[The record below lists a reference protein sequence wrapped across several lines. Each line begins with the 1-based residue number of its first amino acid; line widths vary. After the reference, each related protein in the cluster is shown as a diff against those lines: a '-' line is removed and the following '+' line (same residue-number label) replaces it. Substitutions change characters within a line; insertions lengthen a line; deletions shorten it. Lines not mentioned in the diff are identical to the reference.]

1 MNFPNALTLARIV
14 LIFVFIILAANA
26 DGPIEAFNSSHVL
39 RIIAYAVAIIAAF
52 TDLADGYLARKWNQ
66 VTDFGKLMDP
76 MADKI
81 FVSGI
86 MLIMVEYQLLP
97 AWVAVVIISREF
109 LVTGLRMLAIQKN
122 TVISADI
129 WGKVKTVLQML
140 MMGIGGLAWVGLFD
154 IHNAVINGVSVW
166 AIWTVF
172 LYFIA
177 AITIWS
183 GLGYFVKYKK
193 LYIDSL
199 S

>member
-26 DGPIEAFNSSHVL
+26 DGPVEAFNSSHIL
-39 RIIAYAVAIIAAF
+39 RITAYVVAAIAAL
-52 TDLADGYLARKWNQ
+52 TDLADGYLARRWNQ

-76 MADKI
+76 LADKI
-81 FVSGI
+81 FVAGI
-86 MLIMVEYQLLP
+86 MLIMVQYQLLP

-109 LVTGLRMLAIQKN
+109 LVTGLRMLAVQKKM
-122 TVISADI
+122 VIAADI
-129 WGKVKTVLQML
+129 WGKIKTVLQML
-140 MMGIGGLAWVGLFD
+140 MMGIGGLSWVGFFD
-154 IHNAVINGVSVW
+154 MHTAVLGGVSVW
-166 AIWTVF
+166 TIWTVF
-172 LYFIA
+172 LYFISG
-177 AITIWS
+177 ITIWS